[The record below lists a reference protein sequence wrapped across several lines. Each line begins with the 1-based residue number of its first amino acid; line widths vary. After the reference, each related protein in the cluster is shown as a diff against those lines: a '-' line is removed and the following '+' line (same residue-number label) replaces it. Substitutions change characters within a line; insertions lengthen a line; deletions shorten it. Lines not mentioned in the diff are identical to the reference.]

1 MVAGTILRLVFVA
14 TTFMIALSDA
24 VFWNNQA
31 IIIANVLLL
40 GLSNGFFA
48 TAACRTIPGLLDSN
62 EKEYGGFVM
71 SLMINAGIGTGSLI
85 SLLGFSHL
93 FSNK

>member
-1 MVAGTILRLVFVA
+1 MTD
-14 TTFMIALSDA
+14 SP
-24 VFWNNQA
+24 FWNYPA
-31 IIIANVLLL
+31 TVIINVFLL
-40 GLSNGFFA
+40 GLTNGFIA
-48 TAACRTIPGLLDSN
+48 SAACRTIPGLLENN

-93 FSNK
+93 FPKSS